1 MQCQI
6 LSYTFCWIIFSLL
19 LIIIVIEDRLRKF
32 GKYRNAKKKR
42 NSSNPTIQMELLI
55 LGLFLSAF
63 FLLYISNGFKK
74 YTCLHT
80 FSWIKLGYYICI
92 FTFCLLNTWHV
103 EYLWLQKS
111 FLNMILTTFVYSRI
125 TMWKGNLR
133 WPRIKPQKTQ
143 PCSTRF

>member
-6 LSYTFCWIIFSLL
+6 LSYTFCWIIFSFL
-19 LIIIVIEDRLRKF
+19 LIIKVIEDRLRKF
-32 GKYRNAKKKR
+32 GKYRNAKKKI

-55 LGLFLSAF
+55 LGIFLSAF

-74 YTCLHT
+74 YTYLHT
-80 FSWIKLGYYICI
+80 FSWIKLGYCICI

-103 EYLWLQKS
+103 EYLWLHKS

-133 WPRIKPQKTQ
+133 CPRIKPQKTQ